1 MNTLAENRP
10 ATDEFETIE
19 LGSIFEETK
28 GIQFALPEDDSGVSN
43 SRE

>member
-1 MNTLAENRP
+1 MKTHDETRP

-19 LGSIFEETK
+19 LGSVFEETK

-43 SRE
+43 SQE